1 MPHFQIKLLEGKS
14 EEQKQK
20 LTAEVI
26 KAAQSVVGFGEESYS
41 VSIEEYTLNEWK
53 TKVYP
58 NDIMAKEKVLYKK
71 PGYKF

>member
-20 LTAEVI
+20 LAAEVI
-26 KAAQSVVGFGEESYS
+26 KAAQNVIGFGEESYS
-41 VSIEEYTLNEWK
+41 VAIEEYSLNQWK
-53 TKVYP
+53 TQIYP
-58 NDIMAKEKVLYKK
+58 KEIMAKEKVLYKK